1 MQKKK
6 LKTAANHCIWKKP
19 KKISSPL
26 IPLSKDIQIKLASNV
41 AAAGDGKPE
50 KYFLFSISN
59 FTLKRANLNAAQ
71 GAIYKGDNPTKL
83 S

>member
-1 MQKKK
+1 MQ
-6 LKTAANHCIWKKP
+6 TIASGRKP

-26 IPLSKDIQIKLASNV
+26 IPLSKDIHMKLARSV

-50 KYFLFSISN
+50 KYFLFSMSS

-71 GAIYKGDNPTKL
+71 AQ
-83 S
+83 